1 MIHSDD
7 LKNWRTLNAALR
19 NCNEEDC
26 SALLALERRG
36 EARLQ
41 FLTRIHGAFNKR
53 RYERERLE
61 ITKQAKR
68 S

>member
-1 MIHSDD
+1 MVSVDD
-7 LKNWRTLNAALR
+7 LKNWRALNAALKE
-19 NCNEEDC
+19 CGEEEC
-26 SALLALERRG
+26 AKLLEMEKIG

-41 FLTRIHGAFNKR
+41 FLSRIHGAFNKR

-61 ITKQAKR
+61 IAKQAKA